1 MITGMDTPT
10 AKDKHIQAVLRSILN
25 HEDST
30 SLRNSI
36 DKCSPGALQTWR
48 DSSDLDLL
56 HHAILTNNVV
66 AVGTLFSRGLFKT
79 PHEPNRHPYLHLAC
93 HLGYRSLVIML
104 LQERADDNKPAL
116 FDFPGVKGQNVKGVD
131 TDSDKK
137 KMTPLDVAA
146 EACHLTCVKAILD
159 FCPTG
164 SKPTNKQ
171 KSESYTD
178 LACKLDSPSALRLL
192 LCENPSQADLQK
204 AVALALKM
212 ARPECLDALL
222 RYDIDQKV
230 VFGGMNF
237 FHVLFTYSYSFDKSW
252 YESLVTVTSV
262 LLRHGHAIHA
272 FYPSRTFP
280 LYSLLSRTHFHDLER
295 SAPYRI
301 ACLLLLLNAGA
312 DPNFDEMKVEELVNE
327 NEYETAFGRKA
338 YSSALHSLFD
348 TMSAYVTDDCDSD
361 TVCMFMYKS
370 TDILLNHGA
379 DVNYVG
385 KTGKERYGSSLHAL
399 ADTSRHLG
407 IHKQTLLLLLRHGA
421 DPNIHADCLP
431 LSYFCEVLYG
441 DVTTL
446 TEDMTVQE
454 LGDYRR
460 LGPLLKGMTLTSLQ
474 ETEKY
479 IRQLK
484 DDTEMNSRG
493 SSCLGVVLEEVETYT
508 RNVWSLKRLCMQ
520 IIWANAGRKFK
531 NVGCLPLPLVLKTEI
546 LAEMM

>member
-1 MITGMDTPT
+1 MGTPT
-10 AKDKHIQAVLRSILN
+10 DQDSHVQAVLRSILN

-30 SLRNSI
+30 NLRNLI
-36 DKCSPGALQTWR
+36 DKCSLGALLSWR

-79 PHEPNRHPYLHLAC
+79 PHEPGRHPYLHLAC
-93 HLGYRSLVIML
+93 HLGYKSLLIML

-116 FDFPGVKGQNVKGVD
+116 FHFPGDKSHSVNSVD
-131 TDSDKK
+131 ADHEQKK
-137 KMTPLDVAA
+137 CTPLDVAS
-146 EACHLTCVKAILD
+146 EAGHLMCVKAILD
-159 FCPTG
+159 FCQTG
-164 SKPTNKQ
+164 SKPTSKL

-237 FHVLFTYSYSFDKSW
+237 FHVLFKYSYSFDKSW

-262 LLRHGHAIHA
+262 LLRHGQSVHA
-272 FYPSRTFP
+272 FHPSRTFP
-280 LYSLLSRTHFHDLER
+280 LYSLLSHTHFHDLER

-301 ACLLLLLNAGA
+301 ACLLLLLNSGA
-312 DPNFDEMKVEELVNE
+312 DPNFDEIKIEELVNE

-338 YSSALHSLFD
+338 YPSALHSLFD
-348 TMSAYVTDDCDSD
+348 TLSTYVADDCELD
-361 TVCMFMYKS
+361 TIYKFLYKS
-370 TDILLNHGA
+370 TEILLNHGA
-379 DVNYVG
+379 DVNYIG
-385 KTGKERYGSSLHAL
+385 DTGQNRYGTSLHAL

-407 IHKQTLLLLLRHGA
+407 FHKQTLLLLLRHGA
-421 DPNIHADCLP
+421 DPNIHTDCLP
-431 LSYFCEVLYG
+431 LNYFCEVFYG
-441 DVTTL
+441 DVTTSTKDTTFQKL
-446 TEDMTVQE
+446 ADS
-454 LGDYRR
+454 RR
-460 LGPLLKGMTLTSLQ
+460 LGPLLKGMTLKSLQ
-474 ETEKY
+474 ESEQY

-484 DDTEMNSRG
+484 DDVEKNSRG
-493 SSCLGVVLEEVETYT
+493 SACLGVVLEEIETYT
-508 RNVWSLKRLCMQ
+508 THVWSLKRSCMQ
-520 IIWANAGRKFK
+520 IIWAQTGRKFL
-531 NVGCLPLPLVLKTEI
+531 NVGYLPLPLALKTEI
-546 LAEMM
+546 LAEVM